1 MKKVV
6 VAVLCLAL
14 LAGCQAGG
22 VGHFWEKHSIDYTD
36 IRAAED
42 QFADFAERAVAAPEE
57 EALAALDALFDQL
70 QKDTMGYYIY
80 SEWMDGAFYN
90 LLSPCRSATL
100 YGKAVDRMVA
110 DGVLTENE
118 YAPYL
123 RRREWIGYN
132 LEGAQAFVPGM
143 SALDT
148 RTLVLVLDLGC
159 PSCREALEKLG
170 EDPQWEGVRKLAVGL
185 GYGLHPDVPGW
196 EFLFPE
202 NGTAVFDIGMTPV
215 YFVVAADGTVER
227 GYTLAL

>member
-1 MKKVV
+1 MKNF
-6 VAVLCLAL
+6 VAAILCLAH

-22 VGHFWEKHSIDYTD
+22 VGNFWEKHSIDYSD

-42 QFADFAERAVAAPEE
+42 QFADFAELAVAAPEE
-57 EALAALDALFDQL
+57 EALTALDDLFDLL
-70 QKDTMGYYIY
+70 QKDTVGYYVY
-80 SEWMDGAFYN
+80 AEWMDGAFYSV
-90 LLSPCRSATL
+90 LSPCRSATL
-100 YGKAVDRMVA
+100 YRKAVDRMVA
-110 DGVLTENE
+110 DGVLTEND

-123 RRREWIGYN
+123 RRQEWIGYN
-132 LEGAQAFVPGM
+132 LEGAQAFVPGI
-143 SALDT
+143 SSFDT

-170 EDPQWEGVRKLAVGL
+170 DDPQWEGVRKLAVGL

-196 EFLFPE
+196 DFLFPE
-202 NGTAVFDIGMTPV
+202 NGKAVFDIGMTPV

>member
-1 MKKVV
+1 MKNF
-6 VAVLCLAL
+6 VAAILCLAL

-22 VGHFWEKHSIDYTD
+22 VGNFWEKHSIDYTD

-90 LLSPCRSATL
+90 LLSPCRNATL

-143 SALDT
+143 SSSDT

-170 EDPQWEGVRKLAVGL
+170 NDPQWEGIRKLAVGL
-185 GYGLHPDVPGW
+185 GYGLHPEVPGW